1 VGEVLIWAS
10 VFLVVALVAG
20 ILGFSGVAQ
29 AFAGV
34 ARLIFGLFLVLFLI
48 SFAAMLVA
56 AV

>member
-1 VGEVLIWAS
+1 MLIWAS